1 MPVQPLT
8 PRQQQVLNFI
18 TDYIDGH
25 GYPPTLREIG
35 RHLNIRSTN
44 GVSDHLK
51 ALERKGHLSRDDLKS
66 RALRP
71 VTHASTTEMISRE
84 AANGFGTSASEGAVV
99 RDINSARLVQSR
111 GTMHAALPVTE
122 SSIGIPI
129 IGRVAA
135 GEPLLAVENV
145 EDTVQVDRF
154 FIGTGDGVFGLRV
167 KGDSMI
173 DAGIHDG
180 DFIFVRKQ
188 LHARK
193 GEIVVAMIEGEA
205 TVKYYFPEGD
215 RVRFQPAN
223 DSMEPIYVTAQEFR
237 SVDLVGVVVG
247 VYRKVGR

>member
-1 MPVQPLT
+1 
-8 PRQQQVLNFI
+8 
-18 TDYIDGH
+18 
-25 GYPPTLREIG
+25 
-35 RHLNIRSTN
+35 
-44 GVSDHLK
+44 
-51 ALERKGHLSRDDLKS
+51 
-66 RALRP
+66 
-71 VTHASTTEMISRE
+71 
-84 AANGFGTSASEGAVV
+84 
-99 RDINSARLVQSR
+99 
-111 GTMHAALPVTE
+111 
-122 SSIGIPI
+122 
-129 IGRVAA
+129 
-135 GEPLLAVENV
+135 
-145 EDTVQVDRF
+145 
-154 FIGTGDGVFGLRV
+154 
-167 KGDSMI
+167 MI